1 MRPDIL
7 AAILAFVPL
16 GEELEGNKEE
26 REAQEKR
33 RREHNEAATARWK
46 AEQDAIAAPYRE
58 ARRLRF
64 LAKQEKQS

>member
-1 MRPDIL
+1 MRPDML
-7 AAILAFVPL
+7 AAILALATL
-16 GEELEGNKEE
+16 GDEFEGNKEE

-46 AEQDAIAAPYRE
+46 AEQEAIAAPYRE

-64 LAKQEKQS
+64 LKRNPK